1 MSEQKLY
8 PVKLSCRRKSY
19 SVQCEHCLIREL
31 KQWRLDQQNRNFAHA
46 AGFFVRFFDVDL
58 KVPNFTV
65 CGGRREHKTT
75 TFFFFFLNS
84 TLEFIFKKKNWPAF
98 DDLNSLQYTVLKLH
112 LYLLIASVFD
122 GFIQTG
128 H

>member
-1 MSEQKLY
+1 MTTRSAKQKLCTCSR
-8 PVKLSCRRKSY
+8 LFC
-19 SVQCEHCLIREL
+19 
-31 KQWRLDQQNRNFAHA
+31 KQARINSH
-46 AGFFVRFFDVDL
+46 FFDIDL

-65 CGGRREHKTT
+65 CGGRRE
-75 TFFFFFLNS
+75 LDVNS

>member
-1 MSEQKLY
+1 MNTKQR
-8 PVKLSCRRKSY
+8 LSVSFP
-19 SVQCEHCLIREL
+19 QL
-31 KQWRLDQQNRNFAHA
+31 NFRIH
-46 AGFFVRFFDVDL
+46 VL
-58 KVPNFTV
+58 
-65 CGGRREHKTT
+65 
-75 TFFFFFLNS
+75 
-84 TLEFIFKKKNWPAF
+84 KKNWPAF